1 MAEVPRFKIVVME
14 TIMSNVNT
22 EGRKIHPHKFAL
34 WLAMGSIS
42 MMFAGLTSGYMV
54 RQAQGNW
61 RYFKLPPVFTISTVV
76 ILVSSFTFFLGIK
89 AFKNREIP
97 KFRMLILTTLIL
109 GIAFG
114 LLQYM
119 GFYQL
124 YHSVQQVSIN
134 GQMLKEFTPVR
145 VDGNPSESFLFVIA
159 GLHLAH
165 ILGGLVALL
174 ITFLR
179 TFRTKV
185 KVYNATG
192 LEIVGGYWHFV
203 DALWLYLFV
212 FFLAN
217 Q

>member
-1 MAEVPRFKIVVME
+1 
-14 TIMSNVNT
+14 MSST
-22 EGRKIHPHKFAL
+22 GFEGKKIHPHKFAL
-34 WLAMGSIS
+34 WVAMGSIS

-54 RQAQGNW
+54 REAQGNW
-61 RYFKLPPVFTISTVV
+61 RYFKLPPVFTVSTIV
-76 ILVSSFTFFLGIK
+76 ILVSSITFVLGLK
-89 AFKNREIP
+89 AFKKREIP
-97 KFRMLILTTLIL
+97 KYRLLILTTLIL
-109 GIAFG
+109 GLAFG
-114 LLQYM
+114 FLQYY

-124 YHSVQQVSIN
+124 YHSLQQVSIN
-134 GQMLKEFTPVR
+134 GQKLNEFTPVR

-165 ILGGLVALL
+165 ILGGIVAL
-174 ITFLR
+174 IVVFLR
-179 TFRTKV
+179 SFRTNIKT
-185 KVYNATG
+185 YNSTG

>member
-1 MAEVPRFKIVVME
+1 ME
-14 TIMSNVNT
+14 KIMSNT
-22 EGRKIHPHKFAL
+22 GIEGRKIHPHKFAL
-34 WLAMGSIS
+34 WVAMGSIS

-54 RQAQGNW
+54 REAQGNW
-61 RYFKLPPVFTISTVV
+61 RYFKLPPVFTVSTFV
-76 ILVSSFTFFLGIK
+76 IIASSITFMLGLK
-89 AFKNREIP
+89 AFKNRAIP
-97 KFRMLILTTLIL
+97 KFRLFILTTLIL
-109 GIAFG
+109 GLAFG
-114 LLQYM
+114 FLQYY

-134 GQMLKEFTPVR
+134 GAKLNEFTPVR

-165 ILGGLVALL
+165 ILGGIVAL
-174 ITFLR
+174 IVVFLR
-179 TFRTKV
+179 SFRTNIKT
-185 KVYNATG
+185 YNSTG

-203 DALWLYLFV
+203 DALWIYLFV